1 MKLLS
6 FKIQEEPHIGI
17 LLDNRVLDLNSAFNY
32 HLGGAYSDSIHHFE
46 LDMLSFLE
54 MGKIGIAE
62 TQKAVETA
70 KTLEGDYYHGGRIFF
85 PLDGLKITSP
95 IPRPRK
101 NIVCLGLNYAEHVLE
116 GKQTLD
122 KEQNLPKNPIYFTK
136 PPTTMTGPYDNIV
149 YPKVTAKLDYEIE
162 LAIVIGKT
170 GKNIPKNQVY
180 NHIYGYSVFNDVSA
194 RDLQTRHG
202 QWFKGKSCDT
212 FSPMGPYLV
221 TADEIADPMNL
232 KIWLKVNDELRQS
245 SNTRNMIFGIPK
257 LVSVLSQGTTLEV
270 GDIIATG
277 TPSGV
282 GSAHQLGLLNVGDIV
297 EAGIDGIGIIK
308 NRVTAEL

>member
-6 FKIQEEPHIGI
+6 YKINKETRIGI
-17 LLDNRVLDLNSAFNY
+17 LLGDRVLDLNSAFDY
-32 HLGGAYSDSIHHFE
+32 HVGGAGEDSIQRFD

-54 MGKIGIAE
+54 MGEKGITEAK
-62 TQKAVETA
+62 KAVVVA
-70 KTLEGDYYHGGRIFF
+70 KNIESDYYSGGRIFY
-85 PLDGLKITSP
+85 PLDCLTILSP

-116 GKQTLD
+116 GKQTLE

-136 PPTTMTGPYDNIV
+136 PPTSMAGPYDDII
-149 YPKVTAKLDYEIE
+149 YPRATERLDYEIE
-162 LAIVIGKT
+162 LALVIGKS
-170 GKNIPKNQVY
+170 GKNIPEDQVY
-180 NHIYGYSVFNDVSA
+180 SHIFGYSVFNDVSA

-221 TADEIADPMNL
+221 TADEIVDPMNMD
-232 KIWLKVNDELRQS
+232 IWLKVNEVMRQN
-245 SNTRNMIFGIPK
+245 SNTKNMIFDIPK
-257 LVSVLSQGTTLEV
+257 LVSVLSQGMTLEV

-282 GSAHQLGLLNVGDIV
+282 GSAHKLGLLNVGDTV
-297 EAGIDGIGIIK
+297 EAGIKGIGVIK
-308 NRVTAEL
+308 NTVIAEP